1 MLKDKIALVTGG
13 TDGIGKQVALRL
25 AQLGAQVIIVG
36 RNPQKGA
43 QTIADIQVTIPNA
56 NVIYHQADLSKMREV
71 NRLADHLQTTYPK
84 LDRLI
89 HSAGVMLPR
98 KTMTDEGL
106 ETVFAVQYFARY
118 LLNTRLMGYLPH
130 TARVINISAG
140 GTIPFKLHIDN
151 LNSEKLYHGVY
162 TLTHESVAN
171 DVMTLRFMRLHPH
184 IAFYGYGPFYVKS
197 NLFTDMGWMFKV
209 ATNTVGR
216 LMASTPARAAEDVIK
231 LATEDY
237 VPGLYARNCKL
248 VKPNK
253 HRSDVDLQEA
263 LYTATEGYIQ
273 NALG

>member
-1 MLKDKIALVTGG
+1 MDKIALITGG

-43 QTIADIQVTIPNA
+43 QTIADIQAIVPNA
-56 NVIYHQADLSKMREV
+56 TVTYHQADLSKMREV
-71 NRLADHLQTTYPK
+71 NQLADHIQATYPK
-84 LDRLI
+84 LMWLI

-118 LLNTRLMGYLPH
+118 LLNMRLMGHLQAD
-130 TARVINISAG
+130 ARVINISAG

-171 DVMTLRFMRLHPH
+171 DVMTLRFMRVHPQ

-197 NLFTDMGWMFKV
+197 NLFTDMGLMFKI
-209 ATNTVGR
+209 ATNTIGR
-216 LMASTPARAAEDVIK
+216 LMASTPERAADDVIR
-231 LATEDY
+231 LATGDY
-237 VPGLYARNCKL
+237 GAGLYARNCKQ

>member
-1 MLKDKIALVTGG
+1 MDKIALVTGG

-43 QTIADIQVTIPNA
+43 QTITDIQAVVPSA
-56 NVIYHQADLSKMREV
+56 NVMYQSADLSKMREV
-71 NRLADHLQTTYPK
+71 NRLADHIQATYPK
-84 LDRLI
+84 LTWLI

-118 LLNTRLMGYLPH
+118 LLNTRLMGHLQAD
-130 TARVINISAG
+130 ARVINISAG

-171 DVMTLRFMRLHPH
+171 DVMTLRFMRVHPQ

-197 NLFTDMGWMFKV
+197 NLFTDMGWMFKI
-209 ATNTVGR
+209 ATNTIGR
-216 LMASTPARAAEDVIK
+216 LMASTPERAADDVMR
-231 LATEDY
+231 LATGDY
-237 VPGLYARNCKL
+237 AAGLYARNCKQ

-253 HRSDVDLQEA
+253 HRSDVDLQEG